1 MYRTKTLLLLS
12 VPVAPLLAQVTA
24 PSLTGRAGGESP
36 NIIYIMTDDHT
47 AQMMSC
53 YDTRFVETPNLDR
66 IAHDGVRFTRSYVAN
81 SLSGPSR
88 ACMLTGKHS
97 HKNGFTNNEHGIFD
111 GSQQTMPKLLQ
122 AAGYETCLIGKW
134 HLVSTPTGFDH
145 WEILPAQGDY
155 YNPTFIHQD
164 GTRSVDSG
172 YVTRIITD
180 KAIEWLEEKLKRGN
194 VETLKDTPATG
205 LQDKLSTF
213 QHFRSAHSDASR
225 LKNVSTSKPFA
236 LFIHHKACHRAWL
249 PALEDLRLYEDK
261 TFPLPPEFHDD
272 YATREAAAKTEMEI
286 GKDMDIVYDT
296 KMFVSPEETPRTRLS
311 SSYQGM
317 IGRLSKAERKQYDDF
332 YVPLSRDF
340 YAKWDTDYNFLP
352 RQSSSSKA
360 GSRDAELLEWKYQR
374 YMRDYAKV
382 VHSLD
387 QEVGRVLDYLEENGL
402 LDNTL
407 VVYTSDQG
415 FYMGEHGWFD
425 KRFMYEESLS
435 TPLVMRLPKGYER
448 RGDITEMVQNI
459 DYAPTFLDLAGVPIP
474 ADIQGVSLLPLLKG
488 KAATKQDKQA
498 IRNWRDA
505 IYYHYYEYPAE
516 HDVRRHYGIRTD
528 RYKLI
533 HFYGHD
539 VNAWEL
545 FDLKNDPHEL
555 HNLYG
560 QPGYE
565 DLQRQLHRRLEAL
578 QIQYD
583 DPQR

>member
-1 MYRTKTLLLLS
+1 MHRIQSLLFLS
-12 VPVAPLLAQVTA
+12 LPATPIFAQVTA
-24 PSLTGRAGGESP
+24 PSLIGRAGGESP
-36 NIIYIMTDDHT
+36 NIVYIMTDDHT

-53 YDTRFVETPNLDR
+53 YDTRYVETPNLDR
-66 IAHDGVRFTRSYVAN
+66 IARDGVRFTHSYVAN

-155 YNPTFIHQD
+155 YNPTFIHMD
-164 GTRSVDSG
+164 GTRSADSG

-180 KAIEWLEEKLKRGN
+180 KAIEWMENRRP
-194 VETLKDTPATG
+194 T
-205 LQDKLSTF
+205 
-213 QHFRSAHSDASR
+213 
-225 LKNVSTSKPFA
+225 PFA

-249 PALEDLRLYEDK
+249 PALEDLRLYEDM
-261 TFPLPPEFHDD
+261 TFALPPEFHDD
-272 YATREAAAKTEMEI
+272 YATREAAGKTEMEI

-296 KMFVSPEETPRTRLS
+296 KMFVSDEETPRTRLS
-311 SSYQGM
+311 RSYQSM
-317 IGRLSKAERKQYDDF
+317 IGRLSPAEREQYDAF

-340 YAKWDTDYNFLP
+340 YERWGKDYNFLP
-352 RQSSSSKA
+352 RQAQSSVA

-387 QEVGRVLDYLEENGL
+387 QEVGRVLDYLEEKGL

-435 TPLVMRLPKGYER
+435 TPLVMHLPKGYER
-448 RGDITEMVQNI
+448 RGDIDEMVQNI
-459 DYAPTFLDLAGVPIP
+459 DYAPTFLDLAGAPVPD
-474 ADIQGVSLLPLLKG
+474 DIQGVSLLPLLKG
-488 KAATKQDKQA
+488 KAATKEDKAA
-498 IRNWRDA
+498 IKNWRDA

-516 HDVRRHYGIRTD
+516 HNVRRHYGIRTD

-545 FDLKNDPHEL
+545 FDLQNDPHEM

-560 QPGYE
+560 QPGME
-565 DLQRQLHRRLEAL
+565 KLQQQLHHKLEEL

>member
-1 MYRTKTLLLLS
+1 MA
-12 VPVAPLLAQVTA
+12 VAQTPLLAPA
-24 PSLTGRAGGESP
+24 RA

-66 IAHDGVRFTRSYVAN
+66 IARDGVRFTHSYVAN

-145 WEILPAQGDY
+145 WEILPGQGDY
-155 YNPTFIHQD
+155 YNPVFIHQD
-164 GTRSVDSG
+164 GTRAADSG

-180 KAIEWLEEKLKRGN
+180 KALQWIEKGHE
-194 VETLKDTPATG
+194 
-205 LQDKLSTF
+205 
-213 QHFRSAHSDASR
+213 
-225 LKNVSTSKPFA
+225 KPFA

-249 PALEDLRLYEDK
+249 PALEDIRMYEDK
-261 TFPLPPEFHDD
+261 TFALPANFHDD

-311 SSYQGM
+311 GSYQGM

-332 YVPLSRDF
+332 YVPLSRAF
-340 YAKWDTDYNFLP
+340 YEKWGKDYNFLP
-352 RQSSSSKA
+352 RQSQSSIG

-382 VHSLD
+382 VHALD
-387 QEVGRVLDYLEENGL
+387 QEVGRVLDYLEEKGL

-435 TPLVMRLPKGYER
+435 TPLVMRLPKGLER
-448 RGDITEMVQNI
+448 RGDIDEMVQNI
-459 DYAPTFLDLAGVPIP
+459 DYAPTFLDLAGAPIP
-474 ADIQGVSLLPLLKG
+474 DDIQGVSLLPLLKG
-488 KAATKQDKQA
+488 RTATAADKQA
-498 IRNWRDA
+498 IKNWREA

-528 RYKLI
+528 RYKLM

-545 FDLKNDPHEL
+545 FDLKQDPHEL

-565 DLQRQLHRRLEAL
+565 ALQRQLHHQLELL

>member
-1 MYRTKTLLLLS
+1 MRRE
-12 VPVAPLLAQVTA
+12 LALIPA
-24 PSLTGRAGGESP
+24 SLAALAANAQGLRP
-36 NIIYIMTDDHT
+36 NIVYIMTDDHT

-53 YDTRFVETPNLDR
+53 YDTRYVETPNLDR
-66 IAHDGVRFTRSYVAN
+66 IARDGVRFTHSYVAN

-155 YNPTFIHQD
+155 YNPTFIHMD
-164 GTRSVDSG
+164 GTRSADSG

-180 KAIEWLEEKLKRGN
+180 KAIEWMENRRP
-194 VETLKDTPATG
+194 T
-205 LQDKLSTF
+205 
-213 QHFRSAHSDASR
+213 
-225 LKNVSTSKPFA
+225 PFA

-261 TFPLPPEFHDD
+261 TFSLPPEFHDD
-272 YATREAAAKTEMEI
+272 YATREAAGKTEMEI

-296 KMFVSPEETPRTRLS
+296 KMFVSDEETPRTRLS
-311 SSYQGM
+311 RSYQSM
-317 IGRLSKAERKQYDDF
+317 IGRLSPAEREQYDAF

-340 YAKWDTDYNFLP
+340 YERWGKDYNFLP
-352 RQSSSSKA
+352 RQAQSSVE

-387 QEVGRVLDYLEENGL
+387 QEVGRMLDYLEEKGL

-448 RGDITEMVQNI
+448 RGDIDEMVQNI
-459 DYAPTFLDLAGVPIP
+459 DYAPTFLDIAGAPIP
-474 ADIQGVSLLPLLKG
+474 DDIQGVSLLPLLKG
-488 KAATKQDKQA
+488 KAATKEDKAA
-498 IRNWRDA
+498 IKKWRDA

-516 HDVRRHYGIRTD
+516 HNVRRHYGIRTD

-545 FDLKNDPHEL
+545 FDLQNDPHEM

-560 QPGYE
+560 QPGME
-565 DLQRQLHRRLEAL
+565 KLQQQLHHKLEEL